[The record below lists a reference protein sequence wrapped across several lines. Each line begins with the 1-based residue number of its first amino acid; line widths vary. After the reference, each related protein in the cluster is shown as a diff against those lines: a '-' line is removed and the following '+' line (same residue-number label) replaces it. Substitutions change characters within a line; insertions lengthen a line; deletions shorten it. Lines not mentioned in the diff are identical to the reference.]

1 MRNPEG
7 GASACTPQ
15 FMYKVFFRKRFLNAP
30 FPSFKKRGK
39 GRGNVALN
47 LTIWRM
53 QLHSNRQQPST

>member
-7 GASACTPQ
+7 GSAPCTPQ
-15 FMYKVFFRKRFLNAP
+15 FMYKVPLPAHVFFFFRKGE
-30 FPSFKKRGK
+30 KKE
-39 GRGNVALN
+39 GNVALN